1 MANMGRMTIGKKIA
15 GVMAFILI
23 LIVIMAGTSFYS
35 LTNSKELLAAVN
47 EANERVMVSDDIVS
61 QYKEAVLAIRSYV
74 AYGDESAYQKVEP
87 EMDKTIALEQKLLAM
102 ARADKRQEVQAVID
116 KTTTY
121 KKIIV
126 SQYMPLARQYQTNL
140 SAGNLSEALAAK
152 QKMDNVAQQ
161 ARALAKE
168 VDESVNFFSDANK
181 THADSLVQESMTNA
195 NRVIYVSVILSLISL
210 LFAVF
215 AALVLTRVIKKPVIE
230 IVGIANAYAD
240 GDLRDEVHWQ
250 SNDEFGDLADSLR
263 LMHKNFVE
271 MISNIRIS
279 SEQLAAA
286 SEETAASTEE
296 VTASSEEISRNMENL
311 AKEADNGNKSMLEA
325 SQSLVQLSSLIQI
338 AKSKSQTSMESAVST
353 MAVAE
358 KGRNKVN
365 ESVHNMENI
374 KNQSEHTSQVIAD
387 LDQYSQQI
395 GAIVDMITSIANQT
409 NLLALNAAIEAA
421 RAGEA
426 GKGFAVVAEEV
437 RKLAEQSNDG
447 AQEITALVKKVTEK
461 TQMAVSTMQQ
471 NSVEIA
477 TGVLTVNEA
486 GQALDQILE
495 AFEHAKENTQEIFQ
509 ITSEE
514 VANSEKIVRVID
526 ALASVIEVVASH
538 CLEVMA
544 AAQQQSAAMETVAS
558 ASEETSAMANELEGS
573 IEQFKVK

>member
-1 MANMGRMTIGKKIA
+1 
-15 GVMAFILI
+15 
-23 LIVIMAGTSFYS
+23 
-35 LTNSKELLAAVN
+35 
-47 EANERVMVSDDIVS
+47 
-61 QYKEAVLAIRSYV
+61 
-74 AYGDESAYQKVEP
+74 
-87 EMDKTIALEQKLLAM
+87 
-102 ARADKRQEVQAVID
+102 
-116 KTTTY
+116 
-121 KKIIV
+121 
-126 SQYMPLARQYQTNL
+126 
-140 SAGNLSEALAAK
+140 
-152 QKMDNVAQQ
+152 
-161 ARALAKE
+161 
-168 VDESVNFFSDANK
+168 
-181 THADSLVQESMTNA
+181 
-195 NRVIYVSVILSLISL
+195 
-210 LFAVF
+210 
-215 AALVLTRVIKKPVIE
+215 
-230 IVGIANAYAD
+230 
-240 GDLRDEVHWQ
+240 
-250 SNDEFGDLADSLR
+250 
-263 LMHKNFVE
+263 
-271 MISNIRIS
+271 
-279 SEQLAAA
+279 
-286 SEETAASTEE
+286 
-296 VTASSEEISRNMENL
+296 
-311 AKEADNGNKSMLEA
+311 
-325 SQSLVQLSSLIQI
+325 
-338 AKSKSQTSMESAVST
+338 SMESAVST